1 MIIPD
6 LWRRLNCLIPD
17 PDCRTFGEEYDLI
30 QWTDLRPLPS
40 ESELSAITEAVIIDA
55 ELNAEIDSKIETDK
69 AFKLLFFLNL
79 DQENRIRVLEGKP
92 VIDQA
97 TYKQALIDQYKAL

>member
-6 LWRRLNCLIPD
+6 LWRRLNYLVPE
-17 PDCRTFGEEYDLI
+17 PQCRTFGDEYDLI
-30 QWTDLRPLPS
+30 QWTDSRTLPT
-40 ESELSAITEAVIIDA
+40 ENELLAVTEAVMLEDD
-55 ELNAEIDSKIETDK
+55 LNTEITSKLDDDK
-69 AFKLLFFLNL
+69 VVKLLFFVNL

-92 VIDQA
+92 QIDQA